1 MVSTLK
7 HGTVVVY
14 DTEWTSWSEFAAH
27 NWKQPGRYP
36 EIIQIGAV
44 KLDVADDFREIAA
57 FQCFVR
63 PKHNPQLSDYII
75 NLTGIT
81 QEVIDHEGVPFPD
94 ALADFV
100 GFIGGNIEALFSF
113 GRDGAIVH
121 RNCDLMGIAFPE
133 IFDRERDVRKA
144 LVEAGMIDESCR
156 SCDLPT
162 HLSLPDTE
170 LSHNALGDARSIATA
185 IRHLRKQDLI

>member
-1 MVSTLK
+1 MVKTLK
-7 HGTVVVY
+7 HETAVIY
-14 DTEWTSWSEFAAH
+14 DMEWTSWSGFAAH

-44 KLDVADDFREIAA
+44 RLDIADDFRETAA

-94 ALADFV
+94 ALANFV
-100 GFIGGNIEALFSF
+100 GFVGDDIEALFSF
-113 GRDGAIVH
+113 GRDGAIVQ
-121 RNCDLMGIAFPE
+121 RNCDLMGIDFPE
-133 IFDRERDVRKA
+133 IFDRERDVRKVLTDA
-144 LVEAGMIDESCR
+144 
-156 SCDLPT
+156 
-162 HLSLPDTE
+162 SLI
-170 LSHNALGDARSIATA
+170 H
-185 IRHLRKQDLI
+185 QVFCFW